1 MPRLSAP
8 TAARA
13 LTIVSAPV
21 MQEHASLSSA
31 AVVKGTGQY
40 YLEVAAV
47 AGLLPRIANLANEP
61 VAMSSV
67 AIATVAVVLQA
78 QLRACSKPTKL
89 LCVMVT
95 RRKTACKTA
104 SAPNVQRHRVLKYL

>member
-1 MPRLSAP
+1 MSAP

-13 LTIVSAPV
+13 LTMVSAPDW
-21 MQEHASLSSA
+21 EDHASLSSA
-31 AVVKGTGQY
+31 AVVRGGQY
-40 YLEVAAV
+40 YIEVAVV
-47 AGLLPRIANLANEP
+47 AGLLPCIADLVNEP

-67 AIATVAVVLQA
+67 AIATVAIILQA

-104 SAPNVQRHRVLKYL
+104 SAPNVQRHRVLK